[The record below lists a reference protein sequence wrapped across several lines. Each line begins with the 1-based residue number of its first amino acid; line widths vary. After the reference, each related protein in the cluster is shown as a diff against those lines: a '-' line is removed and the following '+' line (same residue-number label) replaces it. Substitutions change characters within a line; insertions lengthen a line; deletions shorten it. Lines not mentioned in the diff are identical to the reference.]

1 VTTTADDTGTETY
14 VKFNGAN
21 AAADN
26 PGIELGD
33 RVVFSGV
40 GECVG
45 VGIEKRGDGERRP
58 VVKVKVLDVE
68 LGEIT
73 KPPRDEQLPFD
84 EDTPALGSAT

>member
-1 VTTTADDTGTETY
+1 MTAATDETGTETY

-21 AAADN
+21 AATEN

-33 RVVFSGV
+33 RVAFSGV
-40 GECVG
+40 GECVS

-68 LGEIT
+68 LEEIT

-84 EDTPALGSAT
+84 EDTPALGGDK